1 MDSLNS
7 LHLVLDAGHI
17 AVESA
22 LADQKEVQSVQ
33 AKRGQAL
40 QGDDYGRLQSLM
52 YDKFSLKLESTQVRV
67 RTHSRFPCSPHNKAS
82 SFFSCLS
89 ETVGIPA

>member
-1 MDSLNS
+1 MDSLDS

-67 RTHSRFPCSPHNKAS
+67 PIQRRFPFFPLLPSPLH
-82 SFFSCLS
+82 SCLS
-89 ETVGIPA
+89 ETAGILA

>member
-1 MDSLNS
+1 MDSLDS

-40 QGDDYGRLQSLM
+40 QGDDYGRLQNLM
-52 YDKFSLKLESTQVRV
+52 YDKFSLKLESTQVSV
-67 RTHSRFPCSPHNKAS
+67 RTHSRFLVPFLTKFP
-82 SFFSCLS
+82 L
-89 ETVGIPA
+89 